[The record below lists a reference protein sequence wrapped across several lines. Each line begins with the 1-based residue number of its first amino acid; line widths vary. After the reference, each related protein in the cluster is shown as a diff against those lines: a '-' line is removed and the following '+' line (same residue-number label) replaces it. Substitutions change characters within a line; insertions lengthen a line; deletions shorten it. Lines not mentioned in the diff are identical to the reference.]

1 MRKLSLIAAALL
13 MAFAFQPARA
23 ADAVEDETA
32 VEAADEFLCP
42 CGYGWRGRGF
52 GPGAAMRQGWRGG
65 PMMHRGW
72 GGQMR
77 GAPMMRQG
85 WRNWDGADNE
95 DPGNDPRRFR
105 RFGPGMGGQFG
116 PGAGAAVQPQQAQ
129 PQQPQQAGM
138 GAAMV
143 DSRFMRGLNITD
155 DQRRQMIDIATAN
168 FRERLSLRWEMEK
181 ARNTLAEL
189 SASETPDYDAIIAAN
204 EALGSTRG
212 KLDVARR
219 KVMSQF
225 AAVLT
230 PEQREKIEQ
239 FRTELES
246 IAEEGAE
253 ESADSE

>member
-1 MRKLSLIAAALL
+1 MRKYSLIAAALL
-13 MAFAFQPARA
+13 MAFAFQPAQA
-23 ADAVEDETA
+23 ADAVQDEAA
-32 VEAADEFLCP
+32 VEAADEILCP

-52 GPGAAMRQGWRGG
+52 GPGAAMRQGWHGR

-95 DPGNDPRRFR
+95 DPGNDPRRVR
-105 RFGPGMGGQFG
+105 RFGPGMGGRF
-116 PGAGAAVQPQQAQ
+116 GAGAAVQPQQAQ
-129 PQQPQQAGM
+129 PQPQQIGM
-138 GAAMV
+138 GMGMGMV
-143 DSRFMRGLNITD
+143 DADFMRGLNITD
-155 DQRRQMIDIATAN
+155 EQRRRMIDIATEN

-181 ARNTLAEL
+181 ARHALEEL
-189 SASETPDYDAIIAAN
+189 NASETTDYDAIIAAN
-204 EALGSTRG
+204 EALGGARG

-219 KVMSQF
+219 KVMGQF

-230 PEQREKIEQ
+230 PEQREKIDQ
-239 FRTELES
+239 FRAELES
-246 IAEEGAE
+246 VAEEGAE